1 MSVPAAPVPLPPPVA
16 HLARTARVTP
26 VWRNDLGGVTWRLDG
41 DGGARYL
48 RWSPPGAAP
57 DLDGEVAR
65 LRWVRRHRS
74 VPEVLDAGR
83 ADGATW
89 LLTAA
94 LPGTSAVD
102 ATWVARPREA
112 ALAVGRG
119 LRALHDALP
128 VDACP
133 FSWSVADRVAA
144 KSGSGAL
151 EALVRDR
158 PDDDR
163 VVVCHGDAC
172 APNTLLADDGT
183 VAGHVDLGRL
193 GVADRWADLAAACW
207 SADFNYG
214 PGHADVVCEG
224 YGVAP
229 DRERLAWYL
238 ALWDAE
244 DA

>member
-1 MSVPAAPVPLPPPVA
+1 VTVPVGDLPVPAS
-16 HLARTARVTP
+16 LAGVVGDAVVTP
-26 VWRNDLGGVTWRLDG
+26 VWRNDLGGVTWRLD
-41 DGGARYL
+41 DGGSRYL
-48 RWSPPGAAP
+48 RWSPAGAAP

-65 LRWVRRHRS
+65 LRWARRHRS

-83 ADGATW
+83 VDDATW

-94 LPGTSAVD
+94 LPGTSAV
-102 ATWVARPREA
+102 APTWLARPREA
-112 ALAVGRG
+112 ATALGRG
-119 LRALHDALP
+119 LRALHGALP
-128 VDACP
+128 VDQCP

-144 KSGSGAL
+144 KAGSHAL
-151 EALVRDR
+151 GSLLRDQ
-158 PDDDR
+158 PEDDL

-172 APNTLLADDGT
+172 APNTLLADDGS
-183 VAGHVDLGRL
+183 VSGHVDLGRL
-193 GVADRWADLAAACW
+193 GVGDRWADLAPACW
-207 SADFNYG
+207 SADLNYG
-214 PGHADVVCEG
+214 PGHADLVCEG